1 MQVSQETQ
9 EAYRE
14 LTVLQNPRLDHVED
28 FSQSFIMIPM
38 IKHVSSLLMEA
49 VTEMETDT
57 MMKQRVRPP
66 VEVSNEQVCATWLC
80 NFF

>member
-9 EAYRE
+9 EAHRE
-14 LTVLQNPRLDHVED
+14 LTVLQNQRLDHVED

-57 MMKQRVRPP
+57 IMKQGVRPP
-66 VEVSNEQVCATWLC
+66 VEVSNEQVCAT
-80 NFF
+80 

>member
-9 EAYRE
+9 EAHRE
-14 LTVLQNPRLDHVED
+14 LTVLQNPRLDRVED

-57 MMKQRVRPP
+57 IMKQGVRPP
-66 VEVSNEQVCATWLC
+66 VEVSNEQVCAT
-80 NFF
+80 

>member
-1 MQVSQETQ
+1 MQVSQEAQ
-9 EAYRE
+9 EAHRE

-38 IKHVSSLLMEA
+38 IKHVSSLPMEA

-57 MMKQRVRPP
+57 MMKQLVKPP
-66 VEVSNEQVCATWLC
+66 VEVSNEQVCAT
-80 NFF
+80 

>member
-9 EAYRE
+9 ETHRA

-38 IKHVSSLLMEA
+38 IKYVSSLLMEA
-49 VTEMETDT
+49 VTEMETNT
-57 MMKQRVRPP
+57 MMKQHVRPP
-66 VEVSNEQVCATWLC
+66 VEVSNEQVCAT
-80 NFF
+80 